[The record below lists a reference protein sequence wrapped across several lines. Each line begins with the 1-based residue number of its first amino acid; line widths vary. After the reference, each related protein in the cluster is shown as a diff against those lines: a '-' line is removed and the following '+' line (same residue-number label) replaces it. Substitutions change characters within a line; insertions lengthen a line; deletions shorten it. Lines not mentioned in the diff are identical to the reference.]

1 MKLCEKR
8 KKKKGRNKVIKL
20 FKNKKRKAIAFVDYE
35 YWFYSCKEKFSIAP
49 NIQKW
54 KKEIEEKYDVK
65 DIMIFGDFSHENIT
79 GELPKIRR
87 ITNTIIE
94 TGNTFAKRKKD
105 MTDFVMLDYIY
116 QATENHKDVDTYILF
131 TGDGHFQSVVKYL
144 SNKKGKD
151 VVVYGLPD
159 SFSKQLQDVATD
171 AILVDLDGDIQE
183 RNCRMILNNMAIIE
197 DKSDIMA
204 NFLQA
209 VETVSKASNIPEE
222 EFGNMLVKALK
233 QCCGEF

>member
-1 MKLCEKR
+1 M
-8 KKKKGRNKVIKL
+8 IKL

-116 QATENHKDVDTYILF
+116 QATENHKDVDVYILF

-144 SNKKGKD
+144 GNKKGKD

-197 DKSDIMA
+197 W
-204 NFLQA
+204 
-209 VETVSKASNIPEE
+209 E
-222 EFGNMLVKALK
+222 
-233 QCCGEF
+233 

>member
-1 MKLCEKR
+1 MIR
-8 KKKKGRNKVIKL
+8 L
-20 FKNKKRKAIAFVDYE
+20 FNNKKRKAIAFVDYE
-35 YWFYSCKEKFSIAP
+35 YWFYSCKEQFSITP

-54 KKEIEEKYDVK
+54 KREIEEKYDLK
-65 DIMIFGDFSHENIT
+65 DIIIFGDFSYENIA

-94 TGNTFAKRKKD
+94 TGNTFAKKKKD

-116 QATENHKDVDTYILF
+116 QATENHKDVDTYIIF

-144 SNKKGKD
+144 DQKKRKE
-151 VVVYGLPD
+151 VLVYAIPD
-159 SFSKQLQDVATD
+159 CFSKQLQDVATE
-171 AILVDLDGDIQE
+171 AMMVEIDGDIQE
-183 RNCRMILNNMAIIE
+183 RNCRMILNNMSIIE

-209 VETVSKASNIPEE
+209 VETVSKASNIPEA
-222 EFGNMLVKALK
+222 EFGNMLMKALK
-233 QCCGEF
+233 LCCSEVE

>member
-1 MKLCEKR
+1 MIKFLR
-8 KKKKGRNKVIKL
+8 NKKK
-20 FKNKKRKAIAFVDYE
+20 KAIAFVDYE

-49 NIQKW
+49 NISKW
-54 KKEIEEKYDVK
+54 KKEIEKRYDVK
-65 DIMIFGDFSHENIT
+65 DIMIFGDFSHENIA

-94 TGNTFAKRKKD
+94 TGNTFTKQKKD

-144 SNKKGKD
+144 NHKRRKD
-151 VVVYGLPD
+151 VLVYGLPD

-171 AILVDLDGDIQE
+171 AIMVDLDGDIQE
-183 RNCRMILNNMAIIE
+183 RNCRMILNNMSIIE
-197 DKSDIMA
+197 DKSDIMT

-222 EFGNMLVKALK
+222 EFGHMLMKALNN
-233 QCCGEF
+233 CCSTTSSN

>member
-1 MKLCEKR
+1 MAELKLYVPLLVHLNEP
-8 KKKKGRNKVIKL
+8 GMAWN
-20 FKNKKRKAIAFVDYE
+20 
-35 YWFYSCKEKFSIAP
+35 
-49 NIQKW
+49 
-54 KKEIEEKYDVK
+54 
-65 DIMIFGDFSHENIT
+65 
-79 GELPKIRR
+79 
-87 ITNTIIE
+87 
-94 TGNTFAKRKKD
+94 
-105 MTDFVMLDYIY
+105 
-116 QATENHKDVDTYILF
+116 TENHKDVDVYILF

-222 EFGNMLVKALK
+222 EFGNMLMKALK
-233 QCCGEF
+233 TCCGEV